1 MRLDSIISAATD
13 RLLWPL
19 LRRALVALAF
29 AILALIAIYHLTI
42 AGTIALAGEFGDLNA
57 RLIVG
62 GIYAVLALV
71 SLIALWAM
79 GGKPA
84 KSTRAP
90 TLQNPREKQHEK
102 QLAMLIEAAMA
113 GYDVARKGQRVR

>member
-57 RLIVG
+57 RLIIG

-71 SLIALWAM
+71 SLMVLWAM
-79 GGKPA
+79 RGKPA
-84 KSTRAP
+84 TRAP
-90 TLQNPREKQHEK
+90 TLQSPREKQHEK
-102 QLAMLIEAAMA
+102 QIAMLIEAAMA